1 MLEFKVTHVD
11 KRGPCLQGSTAFVPQ
26 QAWIQNMSLR
36 NNILFERP
44 YIESKYQKILT
55 ACRLQEDLRIL
66 VGGDQIEIGER
77 VRFNG
82 EGKTECVS
90 KWCVMDQNSG
100 LWNSLDKRLLPSKE
114 PHMYFDYVKW

>member
-1 MLEFKVTHVD
+1 
-11 KRGPCLQGSTAFVPQ
+11 
-26 QAWIQNMSLR
+26 MSLR
-36 NNILFERP
+36 YNILFERP

-82 EGKTECVS
+82 KGKMESVS
-90 KWCVMDQNSG
+90 KWCFMDQNSG
-100 LWNSLDKRLLPSKE
+100 LWNNLANRLLRSKE
-114 PHMYFDYVKW
+114 PHMYFGYVKW